1 MKGYAVVDSL
11 DWFNALAFD
20 IIGDLA
26 FGSPFGMLERDAADI
41 VTITKEDGTV
51 IHAGGVQILNER
63 GEYSATL
70 GCLPPWIRPYM
81 KVSDSLPVQRPSQA
95 GS

>member
-1 MKGYAVVDSL
+1 
-11 DWFNALAFD
+11 
-20 IIGDLA
+20 
-26 FGSPFGMLERDAADI
+26 MLERDAADI

-70 GCLPPWIRPYM
+70 GCLPPWVRPYM
-81 KVSDSLPVQRPSQA
+81 KVSTKIAVFDSVS
-95 GS
+95 SN